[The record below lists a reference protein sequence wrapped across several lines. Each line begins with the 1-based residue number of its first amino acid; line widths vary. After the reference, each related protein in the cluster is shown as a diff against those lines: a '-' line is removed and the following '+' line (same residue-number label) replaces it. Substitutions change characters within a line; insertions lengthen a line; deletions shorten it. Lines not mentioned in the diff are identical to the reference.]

1 MPIIKINYKKYTMIN
16 EFYDYLDSEDKSQF
30 FFVSEGKQGEI
41 IKMVLF
47 THLRDDL
54 WNLGFGDLHKGQID
68 DSIISNNHDIVK
80 LIGTIAKIV
89 YDFSEAFPLRR
100 IEINPID
107 EKRKRLYHHVFRRNF
122 DIINADFQVKGVY
135 KGIDEEED
143 YSPEKIYDFFRLK
156 RKFVQ

>member
-1 MPIIKINYKKYTMIN
+1 MIT
-16 EFYDYLDSEDKSQF
+16 EFYDYLDSEDKTQF
-30 FFVSEGKQGEI
+30 FFVSEGKQGKI

-54 WNLGFGDLHKGQID
+54 WNLGFGDLNKGQID
-68 DSIISNNHDIVK
+68 DSIVSNNHDIVK

-89 YDFSEAFPLRR
+89 YDFSDVFPLRR

-107 EKRKRLYHHVFRRNF
+107 EKRKRLYHHIFRRNY
-122 DIINADFQVKGVY
+122 DTINADFQVRGVY
-135 KGIDEEED
+135 KGRDDEED
-143 YSPEKIYDFFRLK
+143 YSREKIYDFIRLT